1 MRVRFLETVTTG
13 VVVAAAACSA
23 NAADTSGSG
32 STSIGLEEVVVTA
45 QRRGENLQRV
55 PIAVSAATANDLEQ
69 KHIES
74 TDSLEF
80 LAPGLKIPNLAGTVS
95 PTIRGVGN
103 LDPSAANSPNVATYV
118 DGIYYPA
125 LAGQVF
131 NLAGVERIEI
141 LHGPQG
147 TLFGRNATGGAIQVV
162 TKDPEQAPSGMIEV
176 GYANYDTQS
185 ASLYGTTGITDN
197 IATAIAASYDH
208 QFEGWGR
215 NLTLDKEVHEQRNL
229 AVRNKWL
236 FDFGDNTRVTL
247 AGDYLEHDEAHV
259 EALAPGYI
267 PVPASTVVQGT
278 IYDTQTGVDFAPAYI
293 RQGGVSLKLEHEF
306 DWAKVVSLS
315 SYRKLRARSGNSL
328 SQSPVSPVVFH
339 SWTED
344 HHYTEELQL
353 LSSDSSEISWIVGG
367 FFMDRESSYDPFT
380 ITGANF
386 NRPPFCFGP
395 GCTGGVTTRDS
406 SRSRSLAGYGQAT
419 IPLDSISSAL
429 PAETRL
435 TLGARYTVDRISVSG
450 SQNFGFM
457 LATVPPGTDETYE
470 RATFRAVL
478 DHQFTPNVMAYVSFN
493 TGFKAGLYNL
503 GNPLQPPTAPEKLE
517 AYEVGIKSDF
527 LNQRLRVNASAFH
540 YDYKDVQLT
549 VVIPTGTQLI
559 NAAAAKVD
567 GLDLTIDAL
576 ATDNLRLSASAAYLQ
591 RAKYTSFPAGPT
603 AIPCITF
610 VADPAN
616 PGPLCLSY
624 PGGNAQFN
632 ADLSGNRM
640 IMTPEVSFTLSA
652 SYTIA
657 AFEFNAAYR
666 YQSKMY
672 STLDN
677 RYPVPDFGL
686 LNLGVN
692 WTSPAEAWEIG
703 MWADNVLD
711 DEYITRIN
719 ANAYAVGQDAGAPQ
733 TYGINITRRF

>member
-1 MRVRFLETVTTG
+1 MRLRFFESVATG
-13 VVVAAAACSA
+13 LVVAVA
-23 NAADTSGSG
+23 NGAYAADTTQSVSA
-32 STSIGLEEVVVTA
+32 GLEEVVVTA
-45 QRRGENLQRV
+45 QRRGENLQNV
-55 PIAVSAATANDLEQ
+55 PIAVSAATAKDLEQ
-69 KHIES
+69 RHIES
-74 TDSLEF
+74 TESLEL

-125 LAGQVF
+125 LAGQIF
-131 NLAGVERIEI
+131 NLAGVERIEV

-162 TKDPEQAPSGMIEV
+162 TKDPSHTPSGMLKV
-176 GYANYDTQS
+176 GYANYDTMS
-185 ASLYGTTGITDN
+185 GSLYGTTGITDS
-197 IATAIAASYDH
+197 IATAIAASYDR
-208 QFEGWGR
+208 QDQGWGR
-215 NLTLDKEVHEQRNL
+215 NLTLNEEVHKEKNL

-236 FDFGDNTRVTL
+236 FDIGDNTRITL

-259 EALAPGYI
+259 EALVPGYI
-267 PVPASTVVQGT
+267 PVPATTAVQGT
-278 IYDTQTGVDFAPAYI
+278 IYDTQTGTDFAPAYI
-293 RQGGVSLKLEHEF
+293 RQWGASLKLEHEF
-306 DWAKVVSLS
+306 DWAKFVSLS
-315 SYRKLRARSGNSL
+315 SYRTLSARSGNAL
-328 SQSPVSPVVFH
+328 SQSPQSPVVFH
-339 SWTED
+339 SWTDD

-353 LSSDSSEISWIVGG
+353 LSADTSDISWIVGA
-367 FFMDRESSYDPFT
+367 FFMDRTSSYDPFT
-380 ITGANF
+380 ITGTNF

-395 GCTGGVTTRDS
+395 GCTGGITTQDE
-406 SRSRSLAGYGQAT
+406 SRSRSVAGYGQTT
-419 IPLDSISSAL
+419 IPLASIWSAL
-429 PAETRL
+429 PAETRV
-435 TLGARYTVDRISVSG
+435 TLGARYTIDRISVSG
-450 SQNFGFM
+450 TQDSGFM

-470 RATFRAVL
+470 RSTFRVVL

-527 LNQRLRVNASAFH
+527 LDQRLRINASAFH

-549 VVIPTGTQLI
+549 VIIPAGTQLI

-576 ATDNLRLSASAAYLQ
+576 ATDSLRLTATAAYLQ
-591 RAKYTSFPAGPT
+591 RAKYTDFPAGPT

-610 VADPAN
+610 VTDPAN
-616 PGPLCLSY
+616 PGPLCQFY

-640 IMTPEVSFTLSA
+640 IMTPELSFTLSA
-652 SYTIA
+652 NYTIA
-657 AFEFNAAYR
+657 AFELNASYR

-672 STLDN
+672 ATLDN

-692 WTSPAEAWEIG
+692 WTSPEDKWEIG
-703 MWADNVLD
+703 IWADNVLD
-711 DEYITRIN
+711 EEYRARIN
-719 ANAYAVGQDAGAPQ
+719 ANPYAVGSDAGAPR
-733 TYGINITRRF
+733 TYGLDITRRF